1 VAGRADDGAGA
12 NDRGRYLLAG
22 RTAQRRLILGGGETN
37 QLGDRERQR
46 TGDHQGDSSHPDPPL
61 ASPAF
66 SWPCSDR
73 HYITVASACLPLSV
87 RRMETDSSEQPSAEL
102 PSQPAREQRGL
113 VHVGPHPI
121 GTQRSPRVL
130 RSRRSQVR
138 SWGTSSGCRTLIK
151 DELLQEPSGIILP
164 AQRAT
169 NATRGLGRPLRSSS
183 APGAGWPAGGSR
195 LLGSGG
201 GHQGSSGTAACP
213 PWP

>member
-113 VHVGPHPI
+113 VHIGPHPI
-121 GTQRSPRVL
+121 GTQRSPTVTNGASFAQVAGAILGDQLRV
-130 RSRRSQVR
+130 QNPD
-138 SWGTSSGCRTLIK
+138 K
-151 DELLQEPSGIILP
+151 DELLQEPSGISLP

-195 LLGSGG
+195 LLGSAG
-201 GHQGSSGTAACP
+201 GHQGCP
-213 PWP
+213 G